1 MKAVLSALFVVAFAG
16 SACSGS
22 DNNGGGNVTAPT
34 PAAPTITSVTPS
46 SGTAAGGT
54 AVTVAGTNF
63 ATGATVTIGGIALTG
78 ATVTPTS
85 ITGTTGASSTAS
97 AVSVTVT
104 SPSGGTASL
113 PNGFTYQSVA
123 RAAIS
128 GAPAVVQ
135 HNTPVSFSGLTST
148 TTTPAAISEYRW
160 NCGQDP
166 SVYGPGCDVANNPTP
181 SFNYRK
187 CGGSGRQ
194 PCTSGTQRSYTV
206 TLTVTDTQGSSN
218 TATFAI
224 TVTNR
229 Y

>member
-16 SACSGS
+16 AACNGSG
-22 DNNGGGNVTAPT
+22 NGGGGGGTTPT

-63 ATGATVTIGGIALTG
+63 ATGATVAIGGIALTG
-78 ATVTPTS
+78 VSVTPTS

-97 AVSVTVT
+97 VVSVTVT
-104 SPSGGTASL
+104 NPGGGTASL
-113 PNGFTYQSVA
+113 PNGFSYQSVA

-135 HNTPVSFSGLTST
+135 HNFPVNFSGLTST
-148 TTTPAAISEYRW
+148 TTTPATIREYRW

-166 SVYGPGCDVANNPTP
+166 GVYGAGCEVANNPTP
-181 SFNYRK
+181 TFNYRR
-187 CGGSGRQ
+187 CGGAGRQ
-194 PCTSGTQRSYTV
+194 PCTTGTQRTYTV

-218 TATFAI
+218 TATFTV
-224 TVTNR
+224 TVTNG